1 MPRFVSERDVDFF
14 RHINKE
20 LIDEVIET
28 PVIIYK
34 LITVE
39 SPTNIYGEAP
49 LKTYYVGIQISALIK
64 RSDKTASSE
73 GHVLDVNQSAIF
85 SFSRERLNEKD
96 IYPEAGDIIEYDG
109 SYWEIDNASEN
120 QLLVDQP
127 FFNWSI
133 VCTCHLTRKSAL
145 QLDERTHLTQ
155 DTIE

>member
-1 MPRFVSERDVDFF
+1 MPRFVGERDVDFF
-14 RHINKE
+14 RHINTE

-28 PVIIYK
+28 PVIVYK

-49 LKTYYVGIQISALIK
+49 LKTYHVGVQISALIK
-64 RSDKTASSE
+64 RSDKTPTSE

-85 SFSRERLNEKD
+85 SFSRQRLNEKD

-133 VCTCHLTRKSAL
+133 VCMCHLTRKSAL